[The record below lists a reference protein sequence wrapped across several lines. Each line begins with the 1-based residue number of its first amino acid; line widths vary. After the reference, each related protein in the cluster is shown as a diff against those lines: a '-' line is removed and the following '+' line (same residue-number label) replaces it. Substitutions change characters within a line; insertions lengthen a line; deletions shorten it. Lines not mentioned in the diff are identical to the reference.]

1 MALSDLVAR
10 RMPTRSLHGRCPYL
24 NGGFMTDTVRHDDKR
39 ELSARRG
46 LSSLQKALFGVL
58 VSAPVEK

>member
-1 MALSDLVAR
+1 
-10 RMPTRSLHGRCPYL
+10 
-24 NGGFMTDTVRHDDKR
+24 MTDTVRDDDKR

-58 VSAPVEK
+58 ALFFAINALYATIG